1 MDLGLKNK
9 VAIVTGGARGVGA
22 GICEVLA
29 QEGANVVIN
38 DLNITEESH
47 EFADRLSAEYGVK
60 TLLAAGDVG
69 DEAQVVGIFE
79 AAYQEFGTVD
89 IVVNNAFFLNNST
102 GPIETFD
109 PAKFQVAERVIVEAA
124 LITSRELIK
133 HCKANNKPGHIV
145 NMLSKSAFLTSSPH
159 HVTYI
164 AAKGACAALTRGL
177 AFEAAPYNIFV
188 NGVIPGYVFNSRT
201 DVNSERYQR
210 TLKYI
215 PLKRYGMPMEIG
227 NVVAFLCS
235 EKACQ
240 MNGALVDCSGGTM
253 NGQV

>member
-9 VAIVTGGARGVGA
+9 IAIVTGGARGVGA

-29 QEGANVVIN
+29 QEGADLVIN
-38 DLNITEESH
+38 DLNITDETH
-47 EFADRLSAEYGVK
+47 EFADRLTREYGVR
-60 TLLAAGDVG
+60 TLLVPADVG
-69 DEAQVVGIFE
+69 DEAQIMQIFQKTYE
-79 AAYQEFGTVD
+79 TFGTVD

-109 PAKFQVAERVIVEAA
+109 PVKFQVAERVIVEAA

-133 HCKANNKPGHIV
+133 HCKEHDKPGHIV

-177 AFEAAPYNIFV
+177 AFEAAPYKIFV

-201 DVNSERYQR
+201 DVNSERYKR
-210 TLKYI
+210 TIQYI

-240 MNGALVDCSGGTM
+240 MNGALVDCTGGTM
-253 NGQV
+253 NGQM